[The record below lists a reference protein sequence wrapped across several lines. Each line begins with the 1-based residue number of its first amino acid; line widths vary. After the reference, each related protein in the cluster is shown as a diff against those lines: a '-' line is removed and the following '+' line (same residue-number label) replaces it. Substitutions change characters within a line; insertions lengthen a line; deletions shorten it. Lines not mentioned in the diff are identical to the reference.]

1 MNENKAHQA
10 KDSQV
15 GEKQKI
21 LISENSTMTD
31 TRTHTHAQTIQ
42 ATFTKQVLILNPELP
57 ELLWNVTQI

>member
-1 MNENKAHQA
+1 MLQKCVTGVMNENKAHQA

-31 TRTHTHAQTIQ
+31 TRTHTRTDNTGYIHKAGLDSQ
-42 ATFTKQVLILNPELP
+42 P
-57 ELLWNVTQI
+57 